1 MKRQAKVL
9 AVLLMMFVVL
19 AGQSSAQ
26 EMGRYI
32 VTIQG
37 PAEQAEQAVLRA
49 GGAVDHVFELIPAI
63 AIQIPAAALSGLE
76 RNPLVVNIE
85 PDAMVYA
92 IDTELDNS
100 WGVKRIGAGVV
111 HDSGNKGAGA
121 EVAVLDTGIDW
132 DHPDL
137 VVAVGINFVPSGK
150 GPPWARTVDPDAWDD
165 DNGHGTH
172 CAGIVAALDNGIG
185 VVGVAPD
192 ASLSAVKVL
201 DKNGSGYVSDIIA
214 GLDWCV
220 AKNKDVANMSLG
232 ADSHVQAFQDAC
244 NAAEAEGVVLVA
256 ASGNDGSSVDYPA
269 AYDSVIAVSATDISD
284 GIASFSD
291 YGLEVELSAPGVSIY
306 STYMGGGYATGS
318 GTSMAAPHVAGTA
331 ALVIASDITYE
342 SVRKQLQTTAED
354 LGDAGWDQYYGY
366 GLVDADEA
374 AGATIG
380 PQSPVANAGPDQTVS
395 DADGDGV
402 ETVTLDGSTSYDPD
416 GTIDSYEWK
425 EGTDSLGTEV
435 SIAKDFAVGVHIVT
449 LTVTDNEGLTDI
461 DEIIITVTEA
471 VSTEAMYVANIHM
484 SLSERTAGR
493 NTFTRALATVTILDA
508 SNAPVEGATVYGY
521 WEGATSDIDS
531 GATGS
536 SGKVTLESDAV
547 KNPSGGTTFT
557 FIVDNVV
564 KSGWYWDYDD
574 KTGSII
580 VP

>member
-9 AVLLMMFVVL
+9 AVLLMMFVVFV
-19 AGQSSAQ
+19 GQSSAQ
-26 EMGRYI
+26 EMGRHI
-32 VTIQG
+32 VTIEG
-37 PAEQAEQAVLRA
+37 PPGPAEQAVLRA
-49 GGAVDHVFELIPAI
+49 GGAVDHVFDIIPAI
-63 AIQIPAAALSGLE
+63 AVRIPEQALQGFS
-76 RNPLVVNIE
+76 RNPFVVNIE

-111 HDSGNKGAGA
+111 HDSGNKGAGV

-137 VVAVGINFVPSGK
+137 DGNIKGGINYVGK
-150 GPPWARTVDPDAWDD
+150 GRRVNLGAWDD

-172 CAGIVAALDNGIG
+172 VAGIIAAEDNDIG
-185 VVGVAPD
+185 VVGVAPE

-220 AKNKDVANMSLG
+220 AENKDVANMSLG

-244 NAAEAEGVVLVA
+244 DEASEAGLLLVA
-256 ASGNDGSSVDYPA
+256 AAGNDGSSVDYPA

-291 YGLEVELSAPGVSIY
+291 YGSEVELSAPGVSIY

-331 ALVIASDITYE
+331 ALVIAANIVG
-342 SVRKQLQTTAED
+342 VRTQLQNTADD
-354 LGDAGWDQYYGY
+354 LGDTGWDQYYGY

-374 AGATIG
+374 AGASTG
-380 PQSPVANAGPDQTVS
+380 PQSPFANAGPDQTLNDV
-395 DADGDGV
+395 DGNDS
-402 ETVTLDGSTSYDPD
+402 ESVTLDGSGSSDAD
-416 GTIDSYEWK
+416 GTIESYEWDTNND
-425 EGTDSLGTEV
+425 GVTDRLGV
-435 SIAKDFAVGVHIVT
+435 IVDVVFAVGTHTVT
-449 LTVTDNEGLTDI
+449 LTVTDNHGLKDTD
-461 DEIIITVTEA
+461 EVIITVTEA

-484 SLSERTAGR
+484 SLSERKAGR
-493 NTFTRALATVTILDA
+493 NTFTRALATVTIVDA
-508 SNAPVEGATVYGY
+508 SNNPVAGATVYGF
-521 WEGATSDIDS
+521 WSDATSDIDS
-531 GATGS
+531 GVTDS
-536 SGKVTLESDAV
+536 SGKVTLRSDAV
-547 KNPSGGTTFT
+547 KNAPSGTTFT
-557 FIVDNVV
+557 FIVDDVV
-564 KSGWYWDYDD
+564 KSGWYWIYVEASN
-574 KTGSII
+574 SIT